1 MMSREPNNMM
11 TRLVT
16 AGTTPAAAMDTFY
29 HLLLPQMLGDSA
41 DTSRCKVVVT
51 CLYAPE
57 AAKALVSWL
66 FPLCDQVT
74 ICIALVQAKL
84 IKLP

>member
-16 AGTTPAAAMDTFY
+16 AGTTPAAAVDTFY
-29 HLLLPQMLGDSA
+29 HLFLPQMLGDAA
-41 DTSRCKVVVT
+41 DACRCEVVVT

-57 AAKALVSWL
+57 ATKALVTWL
-66 FPLCDQVT
+66 QEGEM
-74 ICIALVQAKL
+74 
-84 IKLP
+84 